1 MVGIFFNM
9 TVSVKSPKE
18 LKEKDLRSW
27 IILNSIPGVGS
38 SLFQKLI
45 SIFGSPESVLSAKY
59 SELCSVKSLNL
70 SLNADLAR
78 CIVDRR
84 CLVDADLELELA
96 KKHGCRLI
104 TFDDA
109 EYPANLR
116 STPDPPPILYV
127 KGKLLEVDS
136 VAISIIGS
144 RNSTTYGK
152 AACEFFSRQLT
163 TLGVTIVS
171 GMAKGIDTIAHKSAL
186 EANGRTIA
194 VLGNGLSRAYPPEN
208 EKLMEQ
214 IAFSGAVISEFPM
227 ATKPMPDNFPR
238 RNRLI
243 SGLALGVLVIE
254 ASERSGSLITV
265 SHALNQGREVFALP
279 GEIFSKNAKG
289 TNYLIKQG
297 AKLID
302 SVEDIL
308 EELKAIKPFSNPD
321 VIAKMSQGPG
331 PESSQEEAT
340 KQFDPDP
347 SVLAALSD
355 DEIIILRFL
364 TEEPERIHIDLICRQ
379 CGLPVSRASAALSSL
394 ELKGFVKQSPGK
406 LFAKR

>member
-1 MVGIFFNM
+1 M
-9 TVSVKSPKE
+9 SVKSPKE
-18 LKEKDLRSW
+18 LKEKDKDLRSW

-59 SELCSVKSLNL
+59 SELCSVRSLN
-70 SLNADLAR
+70 LNADLAR

-84 CLVDADLELELA
+84 CLVDANLELELA
-96 KKHGCRLI
+96 KKYGCRLI
-104 TFDDA
+104 ALDDA

-116 STPDPPPILYV
+116 SVTDLPPILYV
-127 KGKLLEVDS
+127 KGKLLEGDS

-144 RNSTTYGK
+144 RNSTAYGK

-163 TLGVTIVS
+163 SMGVTIVS
-171 GMAKGIDTIAHKSAL
+171 GMARGIDTIAHKSAL

-194 VLGNGLSRAYPPEN
+194 VLGNGLSRAYPSEN
-208 EKLMEQ
+208 EKLMER

-297 AKLID
+297 AKLVD

-308 EELKAIKPFSNPD
+308 EELKEMKAFSNSN
-321 VIAKMSQGPG
+321 VIAKMSQS
-331 PESSQEEAT
+331 PEPSQEEAT
-340 KQFDPDP
+340 MQ
-347 SVLAALSD
+347 SESALSALSALSD
-355 DEIIILRFL
+355 DEIVIWRLL
-364 TEEPERIHIDLICRQ
+364 TEKPEPMHIDLICRHSS
-379 CGLPVSRASAALSSL
+379 LPVSRVSAALSSL
-394 ELKGFVKQSPGK
+394 EIKGLVMQSPGK
-406 LFAKR
+406 IFSKRSAIIRR